1 MLCVSRAC
9 LAKSIVFSINL
20 KRLPKDEK
28 RRQKLSAPR
37 SKGTKNVPQWVGWV
51 SVSRVSPSQWKRNL
65 LLKRRPAAPEQ
76 TDGQQTQTRTNVW
89 TDDALIRSIGSIRV
103 GVFSYIVR
111 GPELVL
117 ANRAPFPSFVSVEQ
131 SPAIS
136 IGGRQAAC
144 WHQAYRRRV

>member
-1 MLCVSRAC
+1 
-9 LAKSIVFSINL
+9 
-20 KRLPKDEK
+20 
-28 RRQKLSAPR
+28 
-37 SKGTKNVPQWVGWV
+37 VGWLGERIEGV
-51 SVSRVSPSQWKRNL
+51 SLAVEEEPATKEEACSTRAD
-65 LLKRRPAAPEQ
+65 RRTADPDPHE
-76 TDGQQTQTRTNVW
+76 RMSW